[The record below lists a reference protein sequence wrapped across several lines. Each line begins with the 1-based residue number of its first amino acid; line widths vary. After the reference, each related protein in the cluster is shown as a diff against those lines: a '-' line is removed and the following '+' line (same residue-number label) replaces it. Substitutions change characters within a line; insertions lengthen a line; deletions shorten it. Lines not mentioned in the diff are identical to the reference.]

1 MSFLEDLTHIRSQ
14 ALADLADQ
22 GFQKSIR
29 EFKDYIVSFL
39 LERKAGIE
47 NEFRKK
53 VYDTPK
59 LGQWYLFRTLTHC
72 QLKGMCPTLE
82 SDTHRRDLLDRLAVL
97 FPHMTVGFKD
107 TPAHKKG
114 KCIFSRKEYLKIH
127 GCSPLFYS
135 NHEHDTHSVTF
146 VFTVRLPN

>member
-22 GFQKSIR
+22 GLQKSIR

-39 LERKAGIE
+39 LEREVGIE
-47 NEFRKK
+47 NEFRNK
-53 VYDTPK
+53 VHDAPK
-59 LGQWYLFRTLTHC
+59 HGQWHVIRMLTHC

-114 KCIFSRKEYLKIH
+114 KCIFSRKEFLKNH
-127 GCSPLFYS
+127 GYSPLFSS
-135 NHEHDTHSVTF
+135 NHEHNTHSVAF